1 MKKLILS
8 LIVLFSLNSFSQNIE
23 ITPIF
28 GYTFSG
34 SSDYYYRVEIDIKDD
49 VSYGVMVSAEMAPQ
63 MHVEFMYQI
72 TDAALRYSDY
82 SSPVLSDNYDVRYEH
97 FQLGGV
103 QEFQGGDLRPF
114 LKASLGTTRYQI
126 KGGQEYRDGDT
137 WEFSGSIGGGVKK
150 FFSDNVGIRLQTN
163 LILPMRW
170 SGGGVYCGPYGC
182 SGGTSFHV
190 PLVHWEVSAGL
201 ILKMGKKPTN

>member
-1 MKKLILS
+1 MKILVF
-8 LIVLFSLNSFSQNIE
+8 IFTVICTINSFSQSIE
-23 ITPIF
+23 ITPIY

-34 SSDYYYRVEIDIKDD
+34 SSDYYNFELDIKDD
-49 VSYGVMVSAEMAPQ
+49 VSYGAMISAEMAPQ
-63 MHVEFMYQI
+63 MHVEFMYQ
-72 TDAALRYSDY
+72 TTKAGMRVRDFGD
-82 SSPVLSDNYDVRYEH
+82 VTNYNIRYEH
-97 FQLGGV
+97 FQLGALH
-103 QEFQGGDLRPF
+103 EFDSGDLRPF
-114 LKASLGTTRYQI
+114 LKASLGTTHYKVNTNSI
-126 KGGQEYRDGDT
+126 YNDGDS

-150 FFSDNVGIRLQTN
+150 FFSETVGIRLQTN

>member
-1 MKKLILS
+1 MKKI
-8 LIVLFSLNSFSQNIE
+8 IFLFTIICTLNSFSQNIE
-23 ITPIF
+23 LTPIF

-34 SSDYYYRVEIDIKDD
+34 SSNYYNNFELDIKDD
-49 VSYGVMVSAEMAPQ
+49 ISYGAMISAEMAPQ
-63 MHVEFMYQI
+63 MHIEFMYQ
-72 TDAALRYSDY
+72 TTEAGMRVRDFGD
-82 SSPVLSDNYDVRYEH
+82 VTNYNVRYEH
-97 FQLGGV
+97 FQLGV
-103 QEFQGGDLRPF
+103 LHEFDSGDLIPF
-114 LKASLGTTRYQI
+114 LKASLGTTHY
-126 KGGQEYRDGDT
+126 KVKTNSTYNDGDS

-150 FFSDNVGIRLQTN
+150 FFSDNIGIRLQTN

-201 ILKMGKKPTN
+201 ILKLDKKESSIN